1 MAKNKSGIDIQEK
14 DTKVKS
20 KSKKTKVKD
29 EPLESKVSQVATCN
43 CQVAEPLDDV
53 KVVGDNVKVD
63 VEQSLIAASKLAE
76 IDCRSYNHSD
86 VVGGYIRRKRSI

>member
-1 MAKNKSGIDIQEK
+1 MAKNKSENNIQET

-29 EPLESKVSQVATCN
+29 EPLESKVSQVT
-43 CQVAEPLDDV
+43 EPLD
-53 KVVGDNVKVD
+53 NIQVD
-63 VEQSLIAASKLAE
+63 VE
-76 IDCRSYNHSD
+76 IDLRSYNHSD